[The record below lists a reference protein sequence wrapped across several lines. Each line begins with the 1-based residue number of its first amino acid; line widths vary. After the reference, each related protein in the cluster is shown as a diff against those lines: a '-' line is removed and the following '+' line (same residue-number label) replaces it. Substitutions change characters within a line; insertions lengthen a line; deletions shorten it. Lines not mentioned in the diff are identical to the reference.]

1 MKTHAFSSL
10 LVLLCLLFSGCGGN
24 GIPRA
29 AVQGTV
35 TLDGKPIESGVIMFI
50 PETVAPVALKITGGH
65 YDSES
70 DVNDRRGAVIGHCS
84 VQIFANR
91 PTGRSYTDVM
101 TGEKMEETKQFV
113 PAKYN
118 ERTELTAEV
127 EAGRQ
132 TIDFHLE
139 S

>member
-1 MKTHAFSSL
+1 MNAYTFSLSMSF
-10 LVLLCLLFSGCGGN
+10 LCLLLAGCGGD

-35 TLDGKPIESGVIMFI
+35 TYEGEPVESGVIMFI
-50 PETVAPVALKITGGH
+50 SETVAPIALKITDGH

-70 DVNDRRGAVIGHCS
+70 DVNDRRGAVIGHCT

-91 PTGRSYTDVM
+91 KTGKMYTDVM
-101 TGEKMEETKQFV
+101 TGDKMEETKQFL
-113 PAKYN
+113 PAKFN
-118 ERTELTAEV
+118 ERTELTADIEP
-127 EAGRQ
+127 GQQ

-139 S
+139 K

>member
-1 MKTHAFSSL
+1 MRTYAFSI
-10 LVLLCLLFSGCGGN
+10 VFIVFCLLTAGCGGD

-35 TLDGKPIESGVIMFI
+35 TYDGDPVESGVIMFI
-50 PETVAPVALKITGGH
+50 PETVAPVALKITDGH

-91 PTGRSYTDVM
+91 RTGRSYTDVM
-101 TGEKMEETKQFV
+101 TGDKMEETKQFL

-118 ERTELTAEV
+118 ERTELTADV
-127 EAGRQ
+127 ESGRQ
-132 TIDFHLE
+132 TIDFDLE
-139 S
+139 K

>member
-1 MKTHAFSSL
+1 MKVYALSTA
-10 LVLLCLLFSGCGGN
+10 LVMTCLLLSGCGGD

-35 TLDGKPIESGVIMFI
+35 TYDGEPVESGVIMFI
-50 PETVAPVALKITGGH
+50 PETVAPVALKITDGQ
-65 YDSES
+65 YDTES
-70 DVNDRRGAVIGHCS
+70 DINDRRGAVIGHCS

-127 EAGRQ
+127 EAGQQ

-139 S
+139 K

>member
-1 MKTHAFSSL
+1 MKTRAFSIS
-10 LVLLCLLFSGCGGN
+10 LVLSCVLLAGCGGD

-35 TLDGKPIESGVIMFI
+35 TYDGEPVESGVIMFI
-50 PETVAPVALKITGGH
+50 PETVAPVALKITAGQ
-65 YDSES
+65 YDTDS

-91 PTGRSYTDVM
+91 PTGKIYTDVM

-127 EAGRQ
+127 EAGQQ
-132 TIDFHLE
+132 TIDFHLDK
-139 S
+139 